1 MVPGPNSLA
10 DIPCRST
17 WEHRAGSQPLGQT
30 QVCVGT
36 CLYAKVLE
44 TGTSTALL
52 NQLIN
57 VQYNVLF
64 HLCKLPSLAKGWQST
79 HHSRADT
86 EHTSLAPSLGVTQKP
101 WMHLTARNLA
111 AKAWSPQRVLSQ
123 EGKSRGIAEPRNLA
137 HAFPAGPVEV
147 WQPRH
152 AAQLPLQ
159 LLDICVL

>member
-1 MVPGPNSLA
+1 MVVPGPDCPA
-10 DIPCRST
+10 DIACRST

-101 WMHLTARNLA
+101 WMHLAARNPSLPRPGHHSA
-111 AKAWSPQRVLSQ
+111 CCLKKENPEVLQSL
-123 EGKSRGIAEPRNLA
+123 GIWLML
-137 HAFPAGPVEV
+137 F
-147 WQPRH
+147 
-152 AAQLPLQ
+152 LQ
-159 LLDICVL
+159 DL